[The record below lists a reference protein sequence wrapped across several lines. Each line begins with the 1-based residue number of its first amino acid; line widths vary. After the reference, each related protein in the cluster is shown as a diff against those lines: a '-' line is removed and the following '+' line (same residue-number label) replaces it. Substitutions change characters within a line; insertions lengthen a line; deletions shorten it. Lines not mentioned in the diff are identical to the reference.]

1 MIIDVYSYT
10 HYFDLNI
17 DYHYTIL
24 RKIVKKN
31 KKKKNLIIIS
41 QGCIFLYTEKE
52 FINRTNNFQ
61 VTI

>member
-24 RKIVKKN
+24 RKIVF
-31 KKKKNLIIIS
+31 KKNLIIIIIS
-41 QGCIFLYTEKE
+41 QGYIFLYTKKE